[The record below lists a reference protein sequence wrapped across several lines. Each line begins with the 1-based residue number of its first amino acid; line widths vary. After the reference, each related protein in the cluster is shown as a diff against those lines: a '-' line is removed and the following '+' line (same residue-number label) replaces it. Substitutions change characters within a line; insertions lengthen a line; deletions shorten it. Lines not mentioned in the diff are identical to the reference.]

1 MAIPHAKAA
10 SPPPPLPPPRYIYDD
25 AASDTPGIEWR
36 DTFNSGS
43 AKSDASSFSPRSSLR
58 GSWDQN
64 MAHSGSAGR
73 LDRRRGSPISK
84 VKPRPALEMKCEFS
98 RFVDEGY
105 HSLSGSSLAN
115 QQLLHG
121 ERPLERRNVVDS
133 SQAYDNKIVSKLGKP
148 RTPPRS
154 TAGSFDAASPTSSLS
169 FYQSG
174 KHPLPLK
181 SLSISEGS
189 RGPMPESPF
198 TKGSPFSAYGGSPR
212 SRAIS
217 PSLVSSAASAKSYMD
232 MRSPISTSD
241 SSVPPSA
248 IEPYPPQHRHYSS
261 GSIPS
266 VSRHQHRNRRSGSG
280 SVFSAWD
287 ESAGSSVQSE
297 ATNGAR
303 GAKRANEEQ
312 SVFAEPDMDDP
323 GIAAIT
329 ATATTNT
336 TIAATNTSNN
346 NNTTALRHLHLDDR
360 DSPHDPSPYQHSQ
373 YATSESRVSGMK
385 RGASSPPPEA
395 SRGDKVP
402 LHSVGGSSSHHAAN
416 NRQSPIN
423 PYAQPHG
430 SVSSASSIGLR
441 NGSYASSGPLS
452 LAASSLTSIS
462 SHERLSPRGLSP
474 SLEYQQTP
482 PNPQYPAQVSMNP
495 SPRESNPRPSH
506 QRTSPDPRSAAAI
519 ARKMSSDSP
528 TQRKG
533 SAPSLQAHVH
543 MCTCCPKKPKKFDT
557 LEELR

>member
-1 MAIPHAKAA
+1 
-10 SPPPPLPPPRYIYDD
+10 
-25 AASDTPGIEWR
+25 
-36 DTFNSGS
+36 
-43 AKSDASSFSPRSSLR
+43 
-58 GSWDQN
+58 
-64 MAHSGSAGR
+64 
-73 LDRRRGSPISK
+73 
-84 VKPRPALEMKCEFS
+84 
-98 RFVDEGY
+98 
-105 HSLSGSSLAN
+105 
-115 QQLLHG
+115 
-121 ERPLERRNVVDS
+121 
-133 SQAYDNKIVSKLGKP
+133 
-148 RTPPRS
+148 
-154 TAGSFDAASPTSSLS
+154 
-169 FYQSG
+169 
-174 KHPLPLK
+174 
-181 SLSISEGS
+181 
-189 RGPMPESPF
+189 MPESPL

-217 PSLVSSAASAKSYMD
+217 PSLISPAASAKSHMD
-232 MRSPISTSD
+232 IRSPLSTSD

-248 IEPYPPQHRHYSS
+248 MDPYPPQHRHYSA

-287 ESAGSSVQSE
+287 ESAGSSVQSDQ
-297 ATNGAR
+297 ASGAR
-303 GAKRANEEQ
+303 GAKRANDEQ
-312 SVFAEPDMDDP
+312 SVFAEPDMDEP
-323 GIAAIT
+323 GTTSTT
-329 ATATTNT
+329 ATATN
-336 TIAATNTSNN
+336 ISNN
-346 NNTTALRHLHLDDR
+346 SNTTALRQLHLDDR
-360 DSPHDPSPYQHSQ
+360 DTHDPAPYQQNSQ
-373 YATSESRVSGMK
+373 FAIFESRVSGMK

-452 LAASSLTSIS
+452 LPASSLTSIS

-482 PNPQYPAQVSMNP
+482 PNPQYPAQISMNP
-495 SPRESNPRPSH
+495 SPRESNPRPTH
-506 QRTSPDPRSAAAI
+506 QRTSPDSRSAAAI

-528 TQRKG
+528 TTQRKG
-533 SAPSLQAHVH
+533 SAPSLQAHVQ